1 MNTRV
6 ETLEGKAHEHTNK
19 TELDLIQ
26 AGDVAKWNAAITID
40 GDDVD

>member
-6 ETLEGKAHEHTNK
+6 EELEGVSHEHTNK
-19 TELDLIQ
+19 AELDLIQ
-26 AGDVAKWNAAITID
+26 AGDVAKWNAAITVD

>member
-6 ETLEGKAHEHTNK
+6 EALEAIDHEHTNK

-26 AGDVAKWNAAITID
+26 SGDVAKWNAAITVD